1 MGYLT
6 VNKNH
11 IGVEKRNEV
20 VKMFAWGKDILRF
33 QSSPNGVCEDEDW
46 ILLPQPEV
54 PVQTES
60 REHSAVITNGR
71 LRAELFDNGKVI
83 YYKKNR
89 STGEFEILLEEMT
102 EYAFDAFYRTYRA
115 KG

>member
-11 IGVEKRNEV
+11 IGFEKRNEV
-20 VKMFAWGKDILRF
+20 VKIFAWGKDILRF
-33 QSSPNGVCEDEDW
+33 QSSPNGVFEDEDW
-46 ILLPQPEV
+46 ILLSQPEV

-71 LRAELFDNGKVI
+71 LRA
-83 YYKKNR
+83 
-89 STGEFEILLEEMT
+89 
-102 EYAFDAFYRTYRA
+102 
-115 KG
+115 